1 MARQS
6 IVDFFKDAQTTPH
19 PATAAAHGISGVE
32 AEKAYVELAKPV
44 LDALSAGTP
53 VPEGEL
59 FKHVD
64 ASNIGQFRAA
74 IEVMRTRGLVQVV
87 GLNQPFN
94 EPVYGLASGVGKP

>member
-6 IVDFFKDAQTTPH
+6 IVDFFKDAQD
-19 PATAAAHGISGVE
+19 PAAVPGVNGVE

-44 LDALSAGTP
+44 LDALSAGP
-53 VPEGEL
+53 PLPEAEL

-94 EPVYGLASGVGKP
+94 EPVYGLGSGVEKA